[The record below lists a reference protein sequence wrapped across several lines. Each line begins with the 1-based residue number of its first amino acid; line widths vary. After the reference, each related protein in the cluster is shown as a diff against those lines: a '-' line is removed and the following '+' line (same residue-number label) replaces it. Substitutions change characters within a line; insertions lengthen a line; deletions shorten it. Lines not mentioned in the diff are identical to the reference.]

1 MELTKLPRAVTEVVR
16 VALDDAEIT
25 HREVTRRTGIPT
37 ATLSRRMTGNSP
49 FDMNE
54 LALIAGILGVWPS
67 ELIRKAEELIAKSSA
82 A

>member
-1 MELTKLPRAVTEVVR
+1 MELSNFPRAVTEVVR

-49 FDMNE
+49 FDTNE
-54 LALIAGILGVWPS
+54 IALIAGILNVLPS
-67 ELIRKAEELIAKSSA
+67 ELFRKAEELLTKSRA

>member
-16 VALDDAEIT
+16 VALDEAEIT

-49 FDMNE
+49 FDLDE
-54 LALIAGILGVWPS
+54 LALIAGILNILPS
-67 ELIRKAEELIAKSSA
+67 ELIRKAEALISKSRA